1 MRGLVSPGPREEVRG
16 TFSQSRLDGRNP
28 RGCQNLEAWFDDPH
42 QLLPS
47 RITLAV
53 AIGNAVLL
61 GFVSLKISMLFS
73 TPGGWSIFPR
83 PALHENR
90 DSSPSSET
98 LFRGRVRDASVEGF
112 HIGSREIDNRDDRRG
127 KLDPIPRD
135 QS

>member
-53 AIGNAVLL
+53 ALGNAVLL

-73 TPGGWSIFPR
+73 TPGGGRFSHAPPFVRIGIL
-83 PALHENR
+83 ALVQR
-90 DSSPSSET
+90 LSLGAVSET
-98 LFRGRVRDASVEGF
+98 FL
-112 HIGSREIDNRDDRRG
+112 
-127 KLDPIPRD
+127 
-135 QS
+135 